1 MADGDIIVS
10 VIGAVIT
17 TIVSI
22 VILRSLKFFEKKQ
35 DTKAEE
41 VKVSAIT
48 AAEKAKEQARQIAEE
63 LDRKNDQRAATTNQI
78 AEELRKEN
86 AERNRIMHENLKSGI
101 DVITENLNRVT
112 VQIAESLNKKTDEQS
127 KVILNNISDVTT
139 RLIGMID
146 IIKKGAELTNDNVA
160 KIREEMLELQ
170 EDIDDIHDK
179 MSYESDDPIKKM
191 QRDSKRKIRRKE
203 ISNQSILSN
212 DKDWNN

>member
-1 MADGDIIVS
+1 MADESIIVS
-10 VIGAVIT
+10 IVGAIIT
-17 TIVSI
+17 TIVSV

-48 AAEKAKEQARQIAEE
+48 AAERAKEQAKQIAEE
-63 LDRKNDQRAATTNQI
+63 LDRKNDERAATTNQI

-86 AERNRIMHENLKSGI
+86 AERNKIMHENLKSGI
-101 DVITENLNRVT
+101 DAITENLNRIT
-112 VQIAESLNKKTDEQS
+112 IQIADSLNKKTDEQS

-139 RLIGMID
+139 RLIAMID
-146 IIKKGAELTNDNVA
+146 TIKRGAELTNDNVA
-160 KIREEMLELQ
+160 KLREEMLELQ

-179 MSYESDDPIKKM
+179 MSYESDDPVKRM

-203 ISNQSILSN
+203 ISNQSILTGDRRN
-212 DKDWNN
+212 

>member
-1 MADGDIIVS
+1 MADESIIVS
-10 VIGAVIT
+10 IVGAIIT
-17 TIVSI
+17 TIVSV

-48 AAEKAKEQARQIAEE
+48 AAERAKEQAKQIAEE
-63 LDRKNDQRAATTNQI
+63 LDRKNDERAATTNQI

-86 AERNRIMHENLKSGI
+86 TERNKIMHENLKSGI
-101 DVITENLNRVT
+101 DAITENLNRIT
-112 VQIAESLNKKTDEQS
+112 IQIADSLNKKTDEQS

-139 RLIGMID
+139 RLIAMID
-146 IIKKGAELTNDNVA
+146 TIKRGAELTNDNVA
-160 KIREEMLELQ
+160 KLREEMLELQ

-179 MSYESDDPIKKM
+179 MSYESDDPLKRM

-203 ISNQSILSN
+203 ISNQSILTGDRRN
-212 DKDWNN
+212 

>member
-1 MADGDIIVS
+1 MADESIIVS
-10 VIGAVIT
+10 IVGAIIT
-17 TIVSI
+17 TIVSV

-48 AAEKAKEQARQIAEE
+48 AAERAKEQAKQIAEE
-63 LDRKNDQRAATTNQI
+63 LDRKNDERAATTNQI

-86 AERNRIMHENLKSGI
+86 TERNKIMHENLKSGI
-101 DVITENLNRVT
+101 DAITENLNRIT
-112 VQIAESLNKKTDEQS
+112 IQIADSLNKKTDEQS

-139 RLIGMID
+139 RLIAMID
-146 IIKKGAELTNDNVA
+146 TIKRGAELTNDNVA
-160 KIREEMLELQ
+160 KLREEMLELQ

-179 MSYESDDPIKKM
+179 MSYESDDPVKRM

-203 ISNQSILSN
+203 ISNQSILTGDRRN
-212 DKDWNN
+212 

>member
-1 MADGDIIVS
+1 MADESIIVS
-10 VIGAVIT
+10 IVGAIIT
-17 TIVSI
+17 TIVSV

-48 AAEKAKEQARQIAEE
+48 AAERAKEQAKQIAEE
-63 LDRKNDQRAATTNQI
+63 LDRKNDERAATTNQI

-86 AERNRIMHENLKSGI
+86 AERNKIMHENLKSGI
-101 DVITENLNRVT
+101 DAITENLNRIT
-112 VQIAESLNKKTDEQS
+112 IQIADSLNKKTDEQS

-139 RLIGMID
+139 RLIAMID
-146 IIKKGAELTNDNVA
+146 TIKRGAELTNDNVA
-160 KIREEMLELQ
+160 KLREEMLELQ

-179 MSYESDDPIKKM
+179 MSYESDDPLKRM

-203 ISNQSILSN
+203 ISNQSILTGDRRN
-212 DKDWNN
+212 